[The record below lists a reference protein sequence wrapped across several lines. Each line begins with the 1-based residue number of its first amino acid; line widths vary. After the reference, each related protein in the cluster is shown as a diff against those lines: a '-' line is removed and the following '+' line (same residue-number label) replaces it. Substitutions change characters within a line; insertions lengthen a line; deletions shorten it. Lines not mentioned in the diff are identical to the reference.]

1 MAGSARDLEGSP
13 RQRAVLDEKDEREWR
28 ENALRAREG
37 REWGPTHPG
46 HPFTG
51 GGSGRLLGA
60 AMAAAREAG
69 RAVRDLGPKAR
80 MSCNEAMDILR
91 ALAFFFALFAFRL

>member
-1 MAGSARDLEGSP
+1 
-13 RQRAVLDEKDEREWR
+13 
-28 ENALRAREG
+28 
-37 REWGPTHPG
+37 
-46 HPFTG
+46 
-51 GGSGRLLGA
+51 
-60 AMAAAREAG
+60 MAAAREAG